1 MNSIYFIISIF
12 PVFMFGMLVGT
23 MILPE
28 IINTIKLHCLTTA
41 IKSKYIAEN
50 QPRIDRIKLRKS
62 KVFKRRLK
70 NIVNSIKEE
79 SKKGNQCL
87 EIAYFQNCETD
98 NEIYREL
105 DYRNFKLDR
114 HYQENTMKIYW

>member
-12 PVFMFGMLVGT
+12 PVFMCGMLVGT

-41 IKSKYIAEN
+41 IKSKHIAEN

-79 SKKGNQCL
+79 SQKGNRCL

-105 DYRNFKLDR
+105 DCRNFRLDR